1 MKDPQDFKIIPLLL
15 ILLFSLCFVGYAI
28 FSLGTPLVTNILSS
42 IDLSLDDL
50 YIVAACLF
58 ACYIVLPL
66 FAQSDKKEDNDSFR
80 SLFHHLF
87 LIVAILSLM
96 IAVFQQQNE
105 INKLNQE
112 ISQYEETIN
121 DYILENADPLGKK
134 EINTNNTNNQEKTS
148 VINYIT
154 SSSHN
159 RAKDLSYVGNKKTKV
174 FHVSTCGFVPRISEN
189 HVVEFDDRDEAVNRG
204 YRPCQKCLP

>member
-42 IDLSLDDL
+42 INLSLDDL

-58 ACYIVLPL
+58 GCYIVLPF

-80 SLFHHLF
+80 SSFHHLF

-134 EINTNNTNNQEKTS
+134 EINTNNTNSQGKTS

-159 RAKDLSYVGNKKTKV
+159 RAKDLYPYHNRTFDFALYYKYPRRIQQDASTDA
-174 FHVSTCGFVPRISEN
+174 FSVSHHKWKAAIPS
-189 HVVEFDDRDEAVNRG
+189 DDAS
-204 YRPCQKCLP
+204 